1 MHKWI
6 LGYLFYPDS
15 LMQKSLTSRTKNSH
29 KAGTLGW
36 ETFFPSSCRLT
47 TKILEKQTH
56 LWSLPQTNKGTCQIA
71 FNTDIILE
79 KTDANGIYGHF
90 WYARLMMIIFVVHSI
105 LIFYWTQMFGWQPF
119 LIWKADSL
127 SAFGYVRFENSSQ
140 WIHLFSTSKNCMWRI
155 GNSGIQQQMKW
166 TTTCIGLIMVIRVS
180 TIFRSMFIKV

>member
-1 MHKWI
+1 MGQFICLYLIKLHTKGGPCWELQSEESVCINAKIPIKWI

-15 LMQKSLTSRTKNSH
+15 LMQKSLISRTKNSH

-47 TKILEKQTH
+47 TIIFEKQTH

-105 LIFYWTQMFGWQPF
+105 LIFYWTGIFWVRIRHKESIF
-119 LIWKADSL
+119 LVLQKMCRWNEQLYIVWD
-127 SAFGYVRFENSSQ
+127 
-140 WIHLFSTSKNCMWRI
+140 IH
-155 GNSGIQQQMKW
+155 GH
-166 TTTCIGLIMVIRVS
+166 
-180 TIFRSMFIKV
+180 